1 MIDSNARNNIISL
14 THIHVGNQSSSGGS
28 PAIERNSSFSSET
41 ETTQNLHH
49 HGSSISTTPQP
60 IDALS
65 AHSAPPPAG
74 PMDGPSIPR
83 PNSRICRSIPTQT
96 CLNSAP
102 QLSTTAPDLR
112 QLDLEASISV
122 HFNKDEL
129 HKLLQCSSDP
139 ELKEKLMTAYQ
150 REYFGSQ
157 DRYSHHDRE
166 GERRGIISG
175 EAVPRVVMNSGQQ
188 MSSEA
193 SDFNSSTQDHLHTNK
208 VLLRRQTSLLHV
220 RNIETPIP
228 APLTPQPQKTHMK
241 LEARSSNTST
251 GSSDSGLSQ
260 CKSHRSST
268 VSSASSSDAFLSEEE
283 EREDDPCQST
293 QQAAAST
300 SAYPQ
305 RKDSGVGSTRRQ
317 QTVVASGNDEHTCS
331 RNDRLQVAKKLERER
346 SHSDHKVGGAGNS
359 LVKKQQ
365 LDDGV
370 GGRRRQ
376 SDSTKE
382 AIAAERRDKHDSARK
397 GRHHISRKRYRAVSL
412 PEFPPPN
419 PLAKTGMTI
428 DWRIPRD
435 DFIDP
440 IFHHKNKTFE
450 RKCRFSTGSGSSI
463 LNVQLAI
470 RLYPNGINWDQGSY
484 STLIVEITNT
494 SRPPPHTAYIQFEI
508 AGYDCHAGH
517 VIASRQV
524 EYPLKHKEFLIP
536 EFLSHEVIKVSHA
549 RNFEFRATIKIK
561 YLVCSDWVVIP
572 PEQESRYSDP
582 VNV

>member
-1 MIDSNARNNIISL
+1 MIDSNARNNIISR
-14 THIHVGNQSSSGGS
+14 THVHVGNRSSSGGS

-41 ETTQNLHH
+41 EMTRNLHH
-49 HGSSISTTPQP
+49 HGSSISTAPQP
-60 IDALS
+60 IDAPS

-74 PMDGPSIPR
+74 PMDGLSMPR
-83 PNSRICRSIPTQT
+83 PNSRICRLIPTQT

-139 ELKEKLMTAYQ
+139 ELKEKLTTAYQ
-150 REYFGSQ
+150 RGYFTGGC
-157 DRYSHHDRE
+157 SHLDRE
-166 GERRGIISG
+166 GERGGIMSG
-175 EAVPRVVMNSGQQ
+175 EAVPKVVMNSGQQ

-193 SDFNSSTQDHLHTNK
+193 SDFNSSTQDHLHTEK

-251 GSSDSGLSQ
+251 ASSDSGLSQ

-268 VSSASSSDAFLSEEE
+268 VSNASSSDAFLSEEE
-283 EREDDPCQST
+283 EKEDDPCQST
-293 QQAAAST
+293 QQASAST
-300 SAYPQ
+300 STCPQ

-317 QTVVASGNDEHTCS
+317 QTVAASGNDEHS

-346 SHSDHKVGGAGNS
+346 SHSDHKVGGAGSS
-359 LVKKQQ
+359 LVKKQLQ

-382 AIAAERRDKHDSARK
+382 AMAAERRDKHDSARK

>member
-1 MIDSNARNNIISL
+1 MFH
-14 THIHVGNQSSSGGS
+14 THVGEQIAAGES
-28 PAIERNSSFSSET
+28 PATERNGSFSCET
-41 ETTQNLHH
+41 EMTQEQWRN
-49 HGSSISTTPQP
+49 ISTTPQP
-60 IDALS
+60 IGATS
-65 AHSAPPPAG
+65 AHAMPPSG
-74 PMDGPSIPR
+74 SVERLSNPR
-83 PNSRICRSIPTQT
+83 PIASSQISRSIPTQSY
-96 CLNSAP
+96 LNSARSNGTTP
-102 QLSTTAPDLR
+102 QLSTTAPDVRLF
-112 QLDLEASISV
+112 DLEASVSV
-122 HFNKDEL
+122 HFSKDEI
-129 HKLLQCSSDP
+129 HKLLQCNPDP
-139 ELKEKLMTAYQ
+139 ELKEKLLTAAAGTFF
-150 REYFGSQ
+150 RDGC
-157 DRYSHHDRE
+157 SHQKE
-166 GERRGIISG
+166 KRGVMSG
-175 EAVPRVVMNSGQQ
+175 EKVPKVVMNSGRQ
-188 MSSEA
+188 MSNEA
-193 SDFNSSTQDHLHTNK
+193 SNFDSQPSTHLHTDK

-251 GSSDSGLSQ
+251 ASSDTDSGLSQ

-268 VSSASSSDAFLSEEE
+268 VSNASSSDAFLSEEE
-283 EREDDPCQST
+283 DSDHKEDDHSQSM
-293 QQAAAST
+293 QAAT
-300 SAYPQ
+300 SVSPQ
-305 RKDSGVGSTRRQ
+305 RKDSGVGSTHSQ
-317 QTVVASGNDEHTCS
+317 AAGANDEHS
-331 RNDRLQVAKKLERER
+331 RNDRLQAKKLERDR
-346 SHSDHKVGGAGNS
+346 CHSAHKVGGHGNL
-359 LVKKQQ
+359 LVKQQ
-365 LDDGV
+365 LDSGV
-370 GGRRRQ
+370 SRRRQ
-376 SDSTKE
+376 SESTKD
-382 AIAAERRDKHDSARK
+382 AMATERRHKNDSRK
-397 GRHHISRKRYRAVSL
+397 GHHHGISRKRYRAVSL

-508 AGYDCHAGH
+508 TGYDCHAGH
-517 VIASRQV
+517 VITSRQV
-524 EYPLKHKEFLIP
+524 EYPLKHREFLIP

-572 PEQESRYSDP
+572 PDP
-582 VNV
+582 VNI